1 MYNTDLQHL
10 SNLPFF
16 MQLSLTG
23 AFFLQLL
30 ITQLTL
36 YDTYH
41 YLVSLKVLL
50 VVFFNTL
57 QVCVCVC
64 ACVCM
69 GCLGLES

>member
-1 MYNTDLQHL
+1 MYDTDHQHL

-50 VVFFNTL
+50 VVFFKYSIR
-57 QVCVCVC
+57 CVCVRMC
-64 ACVCM
+64 ACLLAYV
-69 GCLGLES
+69 